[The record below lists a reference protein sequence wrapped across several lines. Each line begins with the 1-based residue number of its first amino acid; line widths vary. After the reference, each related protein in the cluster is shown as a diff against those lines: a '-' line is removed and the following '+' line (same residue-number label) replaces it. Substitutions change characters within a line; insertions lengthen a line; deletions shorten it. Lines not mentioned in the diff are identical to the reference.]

1 MRIALGVE
9 YDGSPFF
16 GWQSQAGGRTV
27 QDALQTALSSIACE
41 PISVIAAGR
50 TDSGVHAV
58 EQVIHFD
65 TSTERPISAWVRS
78 VNALL
83 PSSISVLWAHPVPDE
98 FHARFAAQAR
108 SYYYVLI
115 NRPVRSALYQ
125 GKAGWFHAPLAVEQ
139 MTKAAEYL
147 LGQHDFSAFRA
158 SECQAKSPIKNLAKM
173 EIQQHGDV
181 LIFYLTADAFLQHM
195 VRNIVGSLVYVGK
208 GKHPPQWMGEVLE
221 SRNRNFAAPTFAPD
235 GLYLLHIQYEA
246 KWALPQKMSVAT
258 SGGLGK

>member
-65 TSTERPISAWVRS
+65 TNTERPLSAWVRG

-83 PSSISVLWAHPVPDE
+83 PSTAELSVSFKVMVPAE
-98 FHARFAAQAR
+98 AVKVRLLA
-108 SYYYVLI
+108 LI
-115 NRPVRSALYQ
+115 
-125 GKAGWFHAPLAVEQ
+125 
-139 MTKAAEYL
+139 
-147 LGQHDFSAFRA
+147 
-158 SECQAKSPIKNLAKM
+158 C
-173 EIQQHGDV
+173 
-181 LIFYLTADAFLQHM
+181 
-195 VRNIVGSLVYVGK
+195 
-208 GKHPPQWMGEVLE
+208 MG
-221 SRNRNFAAPTFAPD
+221 F
-235 GLYLLHIQYEA
+235 
-246 KWALPQKMSVAT
+246 
-258 SGGLGK
+258 